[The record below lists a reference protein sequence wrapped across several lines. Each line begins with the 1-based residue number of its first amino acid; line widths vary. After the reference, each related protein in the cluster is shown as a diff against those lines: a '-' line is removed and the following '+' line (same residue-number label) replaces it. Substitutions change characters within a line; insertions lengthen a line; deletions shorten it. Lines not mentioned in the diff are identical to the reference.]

1 MGSMHNAKIYS
12 MLILMLLTTAAC
24 DGAGE
29 AETEGAGAAAEQA
42 SGQEQMPM
50 GAETMQQVM
59 EVQQIQQR
67 LEPIS
72 RQALQDEELANQLQ
86 ELQARVQAA
95 MREENP
101 ELVDRME
108 KLQEEMIA
116 AQQAGDQAALQNL
129 RAGAA
134 GLQQEAQQLQAAV
147 LERPQVRE
155 AIQEFEAAHRARM
168 IEIDPEA
175 EALIERLDEIV
186 ASQPGGPAPAGAG
199 VN

>member
-1 MGSMHNAKIYS
+1 MHKAKIYG
-12 MLILMLLTTAAC
+12 MLVLTLLTAAAC
-24 DGAGE
+24 DSDGE
-29 AETEGAGAAAEQA
+29 NDSEAADAAAEQPA
-42 SGQEQMPM
+42 GQGQMPM

-72 RQALQDEELANQLQ
+72 RQALQDEELASQLA

-108 KLQEEMIA
+108 EFQEKMTA
-116 AQQAGDQAALQNL
+116 AQQASDQAALQNL
-129 RAGAA
+129 RLGAN
-134 GLQQEAQQLQAAV
+134 GLQQEVQQLQAAV
-147 LERPQVRE
+147 LERPEIRE
-155 AIQEFEAAHRARM
+155 SIQEFEAAHRARM
-168 IEIDPEA
+168 TEIDPEA

-186 ASQPGGPAPAGAG
+186 ASQPRGPAPVGPGA
-199 VN
+199 N